1 MPDFRS
7 MGLIVNSVDDIARGY
22 SAAMRNCQVF
32 DSSKCR
38 DWRQLYVWFRHVAS
52 SSGYI
57 RVAVSLTDSVN
68 PYLHHI
74 KERYSTHLVGV
85 QFGEWSLHYDYD
97 ALYEPW
103 EVGWGIDRSQ
113 YLSVMENRRP
123 KTKPAFHMLSSDAA
137 IEQRLREL
145 GYDVHSGDNFYL
157 GDVAIEPNGV
167 VVPTKMY
174 EAASSGM
181 PVVSIK
187 ENEGWTKPLGVYE
200 NLFLDDS
207 VDRVVSDVV
216 GSDFLYAG
224 MIARDMVP
232 GLRDFRQRMWS
243 ILNGFGK

>member
-1 MPDFRS
+1 
-7 MGLIVNSVDDIARGY
+7 
-22 SAAMRNCQVF
+22 
-32 DSSKCR
+32 
-38 DWRQLYVWFRHVAS
+38 
-52 SSGYI
+52 
-57 RVAVSLTDSVN
+57 
-68 PYLHHI
+68 
-74 KERYSTHLVGV
+74 
-85 QFGEWSLHYDYD
+85 
-97 ALYEPW
+97 
-103 EVGWGIDRSQ
+103 
-113 YLSVMENRRP
+113 
-123 KTKPAFHMLSSDAA
+123 MLSSDAA